1 MLIFS
6 GCTNATED
14 KKTIINSETCDI
26 FFKTIGTCVY
36 KNITVNIGVKKVA
49 SDETELQRL
58 HIVNQD
64 NKYTLNIT
72 KDTSIL
78 KGDRGYISFA
88 DINFDAVPDIAIT
101 TSFGLAN
108 LYVDYWVYDIM
119 KNKYV
124 YIGNFSEFKIS
135 KKDKTLS
142 NLVKI
147 SAAKY
152 KNTTYTWQ
160 GFKLVKK

>member
-1 MLIFS
+1 MFVIS
-6 GCTNATED
+6 GCSDATED
-14 KKTIINSETCDI
+14 KEPILNSETCDI
-26 FFKTIGTCVY
+26 FFKITGPCVY
-36 KNITVNIGVKKVA
+36 KNITVNVAVKKIA
-49 SDETELQRL
+49 SDEKLLQRL
-58 HIVNQD
+58 NIVNQD

-88 DINFDAVPDIAIT
+88 DINFDAAPDIAIT

-108 LYVDYWVYDIM
+108 LYIDYWVYDTI
-119 KNKYV
+119 KKKYA
-124 YIGNFSEFKIS
+124 YLGNFSEFKINN
-135 KKDKTLS
+135 KDKTLS
-142 NLVKI
+142 NIVKI

-152 KNTTYTWQ
+152 KNTIYTWQ